1 MTASSM
7 ADSIA
12 IGLRALAFIAALQAA
27 GASLFL
33 SLFAEDLEHAGAA
46 VRSFAGRTPAAAA
59 LIVVAHQL
67 VEPARLTGDLSGV
80 LDGSL
85 QAVLLASDIG
95 TTTSIRILG
104 LALILIGGV
113 ANGRA
118 SGLVALAGST
128 LVAVSFALMGHTAAA
143 DERWILAPVLFL
155 HLFIVAFWFGALWPL
170 HLATRLESAGTAARV
185 VERFSRLAVWWVP
198 ALFLAGVVMA
208 AVLLPDLA
216 ALATPYGMLLW
227 VKVSGF
233 ALLMGL
239 ASVNKWRLGPRI
251 GRGQDSA
258 ARLLRVSLSAEWL
271 IIAAVLAVTA
281 VMTGLYSPS
290 H

>member
-1 MTASSM
+1 
-7 ADSIA
+7 
-12 IGLRALAFIAALQAA
+12 
-27 GASLFL
+27 
-33 SLFAEDLEHAGAA
+33 AA
-46 VRSFAGRTPAAAA
+46 VRSFAGRTAAAAA

-143 DERWILAPVLFL
+143 DERWILAP
-155 HLFIVAFWFGALWPL
+155 
-170 HLATRLESAGTAARV
+170 
-185 VERFSRLAVWWVP
+185 
-198 ALFLAGVVMA
+198 
-208 AVLLPDLA
+208 
-216 ALATPYGMLLW
+216 
-227 VKVSGF
+227 
-233 ALLMGL
+233 
-239 ASVNKWRLGPRI
+239 
-251 GRGQDSA
+251 
-258 ARLLRVSLSAEWL
+258 
-271 IIAAVLAVTA
+271 
-281 VMTGLYSPS
+281 
-290 H
+290 